1 MSHRPTMPIRPLA
14 VTMLLGGLCGCA
26 DDWIDSRDGLG
37 RTELERIQTIEALDL
52 ASLENPASDAADP
65 TSEPPADLARIERLR
80 RMLKDAP
87 ASSLNIGLDEFR
99 SSLLSNNLQLEVAR
113 FNPEISAARLESEY
127 GKLDATFGATVM
139 ATQQVQ
145 DASSN
150 NLPTLALDSE
160 YLEIENTLSVPLAI
174 GGSIDLTA
182 DLYKYQT
189 RYISTT
195 QSLPD
200 STTAYPSNLSAQITL
215 PILEGAGYDANLGPI
230 AIAAYDQRISEVE
243 LRSMLSSLLSSSE
256 QVYWQL
262 LRSWRSTE
270 IQLNLL
276 ELARQQVEDTEALAR
291 AGVVPASQRFRAQL
305 TVEQR
310 QAALFEAELDLRR
323 DMRSVKIIMNR
334 VDLPLDGDRVVRPT
348 TRPLLRSFSLDR
360 PKLTMLAIENRSE
373 MLQARFELEQD
384 ELRMRMARNALLPSL
399 GFTGSVGLLGI
410 GAQDGGESIRSMF
423 DGDYPAGWSIGL
435 DFSMPI
441 GNRTAEGEYQSAVI
455 GRLQTLTKQ
464 RELDLSIAQDVYD
477 AVDQLELTW
486 ARLLAYRRA
495 EEDAQRNLEAV
506 RLLFKSGSSTSMEVA
521 LAIQDVGDARLS
533 VLDSEI
539 TYQIAMI
546 NLATATGT
554 ALGRHGVEIG
564 STADGSESRSD

>member
-1 MSHRPTMPIRPLA
+1 MSARPVRSIRPFALA
-14 VTMLLGGLCGCA
+14 LLLSSLSGCG
-26 DDWIDSRDGLG
+26 DEWIDSREGLG
-37 RTELERIQTIEALDL
+37 NDELERIQTIEALDL
-52 ASLENPASDAADP
+52 ASLEDTTPDVADP
-65 TSEPPADLARIERLR
+65 ASEPPADRGRIERLR

-87 ASSLNIGLDEFR
+87 ASSLDVGLDEFR

-113 FNPEISAARLESEY
+113 FDPEIAAAKLESEY
-127 GKLDATFGATVM
+127 GKLDATFGTTVM
-139 ATQQVQ
+139 ATRQVE

-160 YLEIENTLSVPLAI
+160 YLEVENTLSVPLAV

-189 RYISTT
+189 RYIPNPDPFA
-195 QSLPD
+195 PD
-200 STTAYPSNLSAQITL
+200 STTAYPSNLSAEITL

-262 LRSWRSTE
+262 LRSWKSAE

-276 ELARQQVEDTEALAR
+276 ELSRQQVEDTEALAR

-348 TRPLLRSFSLDR
+348 TRPLLRSFTLDR

-373 MLQARFELEQD
+373 MLQARLELEQD

-455 GRLQTLTKQ
+455 GRLQTLTKR

-495 EEDAQRNLEAV
+495 EEDAQRNLEAA

-533 VLDSEI
+533 VLESEI
-539 TYQIAMI
+539 SYQIAMI

-554 ALGRHGVEIG
+554 ALGRHGVEIDARTEDVPG
-564 STADGSESRSD
+564 PE